1 MRIVIGSQIKD
12 ISIFYMSEK
21 ISHKKEVLLEKQVE
35 PLFKATRS
43 GGAGNIF
50 AALLVY
56 FLLKDSDQQV
66 YAAYISAAITILSL
80 LRIVTSQFYINNKS
94 ELLFHLN
101 IYVLLTL
108 AIGVCWGL
116 FAYMQIYSDDE
127 TLRNLV
133 LLINFGLIAAS
144 IATLSAWTMAYLAYM
159 LPQSIAIFY
168 IFMSIDSSYN
178 LYMVFAY
185 LIYTAVMVLTSI
197 EVNRSHKKE
206 IQLKLNNRKL
216 ITDLN
221 IEIDAREKVQ
231 NELEMNKRELEIKVK
246 ERTRDL
252 IDINEN
258 LERVIDKKE
267 QAEQTLQYLAYNDE
281 LTGLPNRNTL
291 VDRIGQSIKKSSRE
305 NHQMAILFLDLDR
318 FKNVNDSLGHTIGD
332 ELLQEVASR
341 LYSTL
346 RNNDTISRN
355 GGDEFVVVMEE
366 LYDTNEVINVAKK
379 IINCL
384 TEAFS
389 IESHKI
395 HLGVSVGI
403 SIYPNDGDT
412 PLMLIRNADTAMY
425 RAKKAGGNQLQFY
438 DESMSRQLRHRLELE
453 HELHDALA
461 NNEFSLQYQ
470 PQISC
475 LTGITT
481 GFETLMRW
489 NNKKHGEILP
499 DIFIPLLEETGLIY
513 SVGEWVVSQAVEFI
527 RVNNIKDVIFSINLS
542 ALQCNDLTFV
552 NYVKNTIESSGIDPS
567 QIEFEITES
576 LLIKDFDKTKL
587 LLDEMHSIGCTIA
600 LDDFGTGYTSMNY
613 LARLPID
620 IIKVDKA
627 LVHNIDVNNN
637 LRSIVMA
644 IVTMSEGLGIRNIF
658 EGVETMAELAVI
670 KKMGGEIIQG
680 FLFSKPI
687 DGDHV
692 VKWLDSADSEK
703 RA

>member
-1 MRIVIGSQIKD
+1 
-12 ISIFYMSEK
+12 MSDDTSK
-21 ISHKKEVLLEKQVE
+21 INNDLLEKQVE
-35 PLFKATRS
+35 PLFKATLS
-43 GGAGNIF
+43 GGLANIF
-50 AALLVY
+50 AACLVY
-56 FLLKDSDQQV
+56 LLLKNTS
-66 YAAYISAAITILSL
+66 YAAISLWLSIGIIIFSL
-80 LRIVTSQFYINNKS
+80 LRIVVSNHYTNRKKYTLRTYLYAHI
-94 ELLFHLN
+94 
-101 IYVLLTL
+101 IITL
-108 AIGVCWGL
+108 AIGIIWAIYE
-116 FAYMQIYSDDE
+116 FMQHKPDDE
-127 TLRNLV
+127 ALRNFV
-133 LLINFGLIAAS
+133 FLINFGLIAGS
-144 IATLSAWTMAYLAYM
+144 ITTLSTYRGAYLAYM
-159 LPQSIAIFY
+159 LPQAVAIFSVFIILGTEIY
-168 IFMSIDSSYN
+168 YYMAFAFVIFMSLMI
-178 LYMVFAY
+178 
-185 LIYTAVMVLTSI
+185 TTSFNI
-197 EVNRSHKKE
+197 NRSHKKE
-206 IQLKLNNRKL
+206 IELKFNNRKL
-216 ITDLN
+216 INDLN
-221 IEIDAREKVQ
+221 SEIVAREEIQ
-231 NELEMNKRELEIKVK
+231 YELENNKRELEIKVQ

-252 IDINEN
+252 VDINAN

-366 LYDTNEVINVAKK
+366 LNDTNEVINVAKK
-379 IINCL
+379 IISCL
-384 TEAFS
+384 TETFS

-403 SIYPNDGDT
+403 SIYPNDGNA
-412 PLMLIRNADTAMY
+412 PLILLRNADTAMY

-438 DESMSRQLRHRLELE
+438 DESMSKQLRHRLELE

-475 LTGITT
+475 LTGVTT
-481 GFETLMRW
+481 GFEALMRW
-489 NNKKHGEILP
+489 NNKKHGEIPP

-513 SVGEWVVSQAVEFI
+513 SVGEWVISQAVDFI
-527 RVNNIKDVIFSINLS
+527 SVNNIKDVIFSINLS

-552 NYVKNTIESSGIDPS
+552 NYVKNTIENSGIDPS

-627 LVHNIDVNNN
+627 LVHKIDVNNN

-644 IVTMSEGLGIRNIF
+644 IVTMSDGLGIRNIF
-658 EGVETMAELAVI
+658 EGVETMAELAII
-670 KKMGGEIIQG
+670 KKMGGEVIQG
-680 FLFSKPI
+680 FLFSKPLSA
-687 DGDHV
+687 GDA
-692 VKWLDSADSEK
+692 VKWLDSVDTAK
-703 RA
+703 HA

>member
-1 MRIVIGSQIKD
+1 MYER
-12 ISIFYMSEK
+12 
-21 ISHKKEVLLEKQVE
+21 ISHKEEVLLEKQVE

-43 GGAGNIF
+43 GGVGNIF

-56 FLLKDSDQQV
+56 FLLKDSDQQIYV
-66 YAAYISAAITILSL
+66 AYLSLAIAVLSL
-80 LRIVTSQFYINNKS
+80 LRIAATEFYFKSKNKLS
-94 ELLFHLN
+94 FYLN
-101 IYVLLTL
+101 THIFFTF

-133 LLINFGLIAAS
+133 FLVNFGLIAAS
-144 IATLSAWTMAYLAYM
+144 VATLSAWAMAYLVYM

-168 IFMSIDSSYN
+168 VFMTVDSGHN
-178 LYMVFAY
+178 LYMVLAY
-185 LIYTAVMVLTSI
+185 LIFTTVMILTSL

-206 IQLKLNNRKL
+206 IQLKLNNRRL
-216 ITDLN
+216 IKDLN
-221 IEIDAREKVQ
+221 KEIDAREKVQ
-231 NELEMNKRELEIKVK
+231 NELEQNKYELEVKVQ

-252 IDINEN
+252 VDINAD

-305 NHQMAILFLDLDR
+305 NHKLAILFLDLDR
-318 FKNVNDSLGHTIGD
+318 FKNVNDSLGHAVGD
-332 ELLQEVASR
+332 DLLQQVASR
-341 LYSTL
+341 LHTTL

-366 LYDTNEVINVAKK
+366 LNDTNEVIHVAKK

-384 TEAFS
+384 TETFS
-389 IESHKI
+389 IQSHNI

-403 SIYPNDGDT
+403 SIYPTDGEV
-412 PLMLIRNADTAMY
+412 PLKLLRNADTAMY
-425 RAKKAGGNQLQFY
+425 RAKKAGGNQFQFY

-453 HELHDALA
+453 HKLHDALA
-461 NNEFSLQYQ
+461 DNEFSLLYQ

-475 LTGITT
+475 LTGVTT
-481 GFETLMRW
+481 GFEALLRW
-489 NNKKHGEILP
+489 NNKEYGEIQP
-499 DIFIPLLEETGLIY
+499 NQFVPLLEETGLIY
-513 SVGEWVVSQAVEFI
+513 SVGEWVISQVIDFI
-527 RVNNIKDVIFSINLS
+527 SKNKIKDTTFSINLS

-552 NYVKNTIESSGIDPS
+552 KYVKSMLENSGIDPS

-613 LARLPID
+613 LARLPVD

-627 LVHNIDVNNN
+627 LVQDIDVNNN

-670 KKMGGEIIQG
+670 KKMGGEVIQG
-680 FLFSKPI
+680 FLFSKPLCA
-687 DGDHV
+687 DDA
-692 VKWLDSADSEK
+692 VKWIDSVDAAK
-703 RA
+703 QA